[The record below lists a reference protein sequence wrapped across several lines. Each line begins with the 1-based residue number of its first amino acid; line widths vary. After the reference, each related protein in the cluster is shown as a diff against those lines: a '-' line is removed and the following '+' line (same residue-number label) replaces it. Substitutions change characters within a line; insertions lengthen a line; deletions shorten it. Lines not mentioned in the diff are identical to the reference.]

1 MCRAPSDM
9 RLANCLN
16 YSALSRGYY
25 RLQCYNMCACEYPV
39 LIEVSPLTDHS
50 PAAAQDTGSAPP
62 AAQIGAMHPERVA
75 WLVLLVA
82 FSCYCV
88 LTIGIVFGVYQF
100 LFQSSVALP
109 ASLEVAKGTVGITG
123 ADLIEA
129 VERDQRNLTDAATSI
144 STDALSQATIQFSTL
159 ADGAAQPSLLA
170 AVTLQGNTV
179 LTFDYAKT
187 PRFDWSQLPQR
198 IQFSSLRG
206 ALDIL
211 VTGVGERSLQMD
223 IYIDEP
229 SGGGVQVQLLS
240 KGRYRLSASE
250 DEVRLLSLSGRGTAR
265 FLDEPSTPRSASS
278 GQELVMRLGSRSVIQ
293 QERMQSVLANPVFSL
308 LEPAAAAP
316 DPAGAPPNWAC
327 AAPQDKPPPGSY
339 SLVEFEGRQGMRLR
353 RVNNARTNGDV
364 SCTQIFTDGLDVSGV
379 DTMRILTTFSPENQS
394 LSVCGSLASE
404 CILML
409 RIDYRD
415 QYDNHGSWLRGFY
428 YAEDVTGAARKTCA
442 SCIQDHIH
450 TRQAVWYTFDSDN
463 LLNLIAEEIR
473 PHHIDSVTFYASG
486 HQFDIVVGEVI
497 LLIGNATING
507 GNGG

>member
-1 MCRAPSDM
+1 MTDQTMATAQAAGPAPS
-9 RLANCLN
+9 
-16 YSALSRGYY
+16 
-25 RLQCYNMCACEYPV
+25 
-39 LIEVSPLTDHS
+39 
-50 PAAAQDTGSAPP
+50 AAE
-62 AAQIGAMHPERVA
+62 IGAAHPERVA
-75 WLVLLVA
+75 WMVLLVA
-82 FSCYCV
+82 FACFCV

-100 LFQSSVALP
+100 LFQSAVALP
-109 ASLEVAKGTVGITG
+109 VSLEVAKGTVGITG

-129 VERDQRNLTDAATSI
+129 VERDQRNLTDTVTSI
-144 STDALSQATIQFSTL
+144 STDALSQATIQFHNL
-159 ADGAAQPSLLA
+159 AEVDAQTSLLA

-179 LTFDYAKT
+179 LTFDYANT

-198 IQFSSLRG
+198 IQFTRFRG
-206 ALDIL
+206 SLDIL

-223 IYIDEP
+223 IYSDEP
-229 SGGGVQVQLLS
+229 SGSGVHVQLLS

-250 DEVRLLSLSGRGTAR
+250 DELRLFSLSGRGTAR
-265 FLDEPSTPRSASS
+265 FLDEPSSPSSARA

-293 QERMQSVLANPVFSL
+293 QDRMQSVLTDPTFSL
-308 LEPAAAAP
+308 IEPADSTAAP
-316 DPAGAPPNWAC
+316 PSWECTVPPDQT
-327 AAPQDKPPPGSY
+327 PQGTY

-353 RVNNARTNGDV
+353 RVNNARTNGEV
-364 SCTQIFTDGLDVSGV
+364 RCTQVFPGGLDVSGF
-379 DTMRILTTFSPENQS
+379 DTMRVLTTFSPENQS

-415 QYDNHGSWLRGFY
+415 IYGSHGSWLRGFY

-450 TRQAVWYTFDSDN
+450 TKQAVWYTFDSDN

-473 PHHIDSVTFYASG
+473 PFLIDSVTFYASG

-497 LLIGNATING
+497 LLVGNSTNNS